1 MAKSSFDAI
10 KSRFSAQSGNA
21 NTNNYYPFFKM
32 PDDAQARI
40 RFLPDGNE
48 DNPLGFLVEKLTHS
62 LKVNGE
68 NKTVPCLT
76 PHGEEC
82 PVCKVAKDYYDRD
95 DKVNGKLYYKKRTYL
110 AQALVVEDPIVDG
123 KHENC
128 EGKVKLI
135 SIGYSLFKI
144 IKDAFESGELDDAPF
159 AYEGGTDFLI
169 KKTKQGEFASYTLS
183 KFARKS
189 TDLDAEQQEHVKAGL
204 VDLST
209 LLPKKPD
216 VKFVENVLEA
226 ALTGKS
232 IKGEDDETDEDD
244 MGAFA
249 KMKAKAAAKPAKAD
263 SDDEDEEFVKPVKAE
278 AAKPAPKAAPA
289 ADMDEDDEAE
299 ALLAQLKAKREAAK
313 RAAAGSDD

>member
-1 MAKSSFDAI
+1 MAKPSSFDAI
-10 KSRFSAQSGNA
+10 KNRFAQSSGNA

-40 RFLPDGNE
+40 RFLPDANE

-68 NKTVPCLT
+68 NKTVPCLAA
-76 PHGEEC
+76 HGDDC
-82 PVCKVAKDYYDRD
+82 PVCAVAKDYYDRD

-110 AQALVVEDPIVDG
+110 AQALIIEDPIVDG

-128 EGKVKLI
+128 EGKVKLM

-144 IKDAFESGELDDAPF
+144 IKDAFESGELDEAPF

-216 VKFVENVLEA
+216 VTFVSNLLEA

-232 IKGEDDETDEDD
+232 LKGEEDDSDDED

-249 KMKAKAAAKPAKAD
+249 KMKAKASAKPKAA
-263 SDDEDEEFVKPVKAE
+263 DDEDEEFEQVKA
-278 AAKPAPKAAPA
+278 KPEVKAAPKAVVES
-289 ADMDEDDEAE
+289 DDSDDEAE
-299 ALLAQLKAKREAAK
+299 ALLAQLKAKREAAR
-313 RAAAGSDD
+313 RAAAGSDE